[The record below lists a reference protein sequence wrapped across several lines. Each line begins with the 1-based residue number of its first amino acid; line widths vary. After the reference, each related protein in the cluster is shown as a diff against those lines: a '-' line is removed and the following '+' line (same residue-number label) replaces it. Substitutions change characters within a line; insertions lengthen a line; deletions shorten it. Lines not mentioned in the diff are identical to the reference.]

1 MASKNSRNP
10 QRASAHGDADTRV
23 AHLVRDAGA
32 ADVDPNHHLWRN
44 GRLWW
49 IAFTVH
55 YGHRQERLR
64 FSLGTVDVEEARR
77 RRDEVF
83 ETYEQAEERRI
94 SIRIRPRVFLA
105 AERDGAVGAQS

>member
-23 AHLVRDAGA
+23 AHLVRDVGA

-64 FSLGTVDVEEARR
+64 FSLGTADVALARR
-77 RRDEVF
+77 RRDEVLR
-83 ETYEQAEERRI
+83 TYEEAEDCKVA
-94 SIRIRPRVFLA
+94 IRIRQRVFPA
-105 AERDGAVGAQS
+105 AGCEVRA